1 MTCHNLHSPPPSY
14 DLVVL
19 NEYNEFLQYRA
30 NKQKY
35 AQVASVVQHNVVAD
49 NSFVCVLQS
58 NTHGS
63 RVMDQDPISG
73 NKSLLSS
80 IVH

>member
-1 MTCHNLHSPPPSY
+1 MESLDPSVVFVISLDTLMTCHNLHSPPPSY

-49 NSFVCVLQS
+49 NSFVCVL
-58 NTHGS
+58 
-63 RVMDQDPISG
+63 
-73 NKSLLSS
+73 
-80 IVH
+80 